1 MISKTSNILLFSTAL
16 LSACTGFDTG
26 NTPVSLPR
34 SNAQEVVSATAQAR
48 PAEAVT
54 VMSVPAPR
62 IVEIGAVKEDKLP
75 SRTVGPISA
84 QGSKLVEL
92 TDLLAADLGI
102 GMIMNKQVGTREV
115 GYIDPRQVDLQLF
128 LDRISKSAD
137 VYWRYKDGV
146 IEFSAERNY
155 MIRTPRVAGLEDEIS
170 TTLTT
175 LGGTNVHV
183 DNATGGIYFAASP
196 AKYQEIKAFVGDFA
210 SRREMIVY
218 DAWFFEVVNSDREA
232 VGIDWSAVAS
242 KVDGSLTA
250 EAGMAGSVGGFA
262 SSLKLDAANFSL
274 NLILDQIRKQ
284 GRVSTLAQPTIT
296 LMSGRDAEFS
306 VGGSVNYVS
315 GVSSVAADGTVSK
328 GVETSQ
334 IQTGVDLTISGDF
347 SDGVI
352 TTDLNLSISDV
363 LGFDEFETPD
373 GTVSLPRTSDR
384 AFTNTVM
391 GRPGDAF
398 VFAGFISERKQSEK
412 TGMAK
417 SRATNKEV
425 SDSVQSEL
433 VMIIR
438 PRVIRFANN

>member
-1 MISKTSNILLFSTAL
+1 MRQRKTLILLSITTFLT
-16 LSACTGFDTG
+16 ACTGFDTG
-26 NTPVSLPR
+26 QTPVAFPR
-34 SNAQEVVSATAQAR
+34 SSSEQAAAAAEAAR

-54 VMSVPAPR
+54 LMTVPAPK
-62 IVEIGAVKEDKLP
+62 IVEIGAVNEDKLP

-92 TDLLAADLGI
+92 TDLLSADLGI
-102 GMIMNKQVGTREV
+102 GMIMDKDVGTREV
-115 GYIDPRQVDLQLF
+115 GYIDPRKVELQLF
-128 LDRISKSAD
+128 LDRIAKSAD
-137 VYWRYKDGV
+137 VFWRYKDGV
-146 IEFSAERNY
+146 IEFAAERNY
-155 MIRTPRVAGLEDEIS
+155 MIRTPRVAGLEEEIS
-170 TTLTT
+170 QTLST
-175 LGGTNVHV
+175 LGGSDVHV
-183 DNATGGIYFAASP
+183 DQATGGIYFAASP

-218 DAWFFEVVNSDREA
+218 DAWFFEVTNSDREA

-242 KVDGSLTA
+242 KVDGSLSA
-250 EAGMAGSVGGFA
+250 EMGMSGSVGGFA

-284 GRVSTLAQPTIT
+284 GKVSTLAQPTIT

-306 VGGSVNYVS
+306 VGGSINYIS

-328 GVETSQ
+328 GVETAQ
-334 IQTGVDLTISGDF
+334 IQTGVDLTISGDY

-352 TTDLNLSISDV
+352 TTDLNLNISDV
-363 LGFDEFETPD
+363 LGFDEFTTPD

-384 AFTNTVM
+384 AFNNTVM

-412 TGMAK
+412 TGIAK
-417 SRATNKEV
+417 SRSTNKEV
-425 SDSVQSEL
+425 TDTVQSEL

-438 PRVIRFANN
+438 PRVIRFANK